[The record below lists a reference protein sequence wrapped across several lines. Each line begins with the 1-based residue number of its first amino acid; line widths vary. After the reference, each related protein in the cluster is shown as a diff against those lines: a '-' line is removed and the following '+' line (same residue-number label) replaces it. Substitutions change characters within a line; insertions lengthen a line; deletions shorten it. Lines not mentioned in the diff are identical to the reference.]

1 MRAVIAAVL
10 ACATM
15 FSFTACANFKVIDDE
30 EVFYDALDS
39 ALSIDEDE
47 TYHVKN
53 AKVNGDKAEYVI
65 YAKDGDNFYAYIR
78 FKKEDDAMDY
88 FDEFYDDFDT
98 IKKDKE
104 FSGSSSMSA
113 SKTKGVVLFNGDLE
127 GGTELGFFRH
137 NKNVTSDVEIYG
149 GVYVNKNVYIEVY
162 SVNGSKRDNVF
173 IFNNQ
178 GLLTQSSIQGS
189 KNIKTVVDYAYTYDE
204 VLGYTLKQSKSKNVT
219 INYAPIYGDHGR
231 RECIKGSNGS
241 RQEYTFNE
249 KGQLTK
255 LVITQPKAEKRTLIY
270 QDGYVIR
277 EEKGAQVF
285 RYHYDYDTATRK
297 KFLIAIKELKGN
309 DVVHERTFDYDIDTH
324 GRYTRVAVAL
334 DGKHQMTITRS
345 YSD

>member
-1 MRAVIAAVL
+1 MKKMRAVIAAVL

-98 IKKDKE
+98 IKKDKD

-113 SKTKGVVLFNGDLE
+113 SKTKGVILFNGDLE

-137 NKNVTSDVEIYG
+137 NKSVTSDVELYG
-149 GVYVNKNVYIEVY
+149 GVYVNKNVYIEVC
-162 SVNGSKRDNVF
+162 SVNGSKRD
-173 IFNNQ
+173 
-178 GLLTQSSIQGS
+178 
-189 KNIKTVVDYAYTYDE
+189 K
-204 VLGYTLKQSKSKNVT
+204 
-219 INYAPIYGDHGR
+219 
-231 RECIKGSNGS
+231 
-241 RQEYTFNE
+241 E
-249 KGQLTK
+249 K
-255 LVITQPKAEKRTLIY
+255 A
-270 QDGYVIR
+270 
-277 EEKGAQVF
+277 A
-285 RYHYDYDTATRK
+285 A
-297 KFLIAIKELKGN
+297 FLKELGFPKP
-309 DVVHERTFDYDIDTH
+309 
-324 GRYTRVAVAL
+324 
-334 DGKHQMTITRS
+334 
-345 YSD
+345 